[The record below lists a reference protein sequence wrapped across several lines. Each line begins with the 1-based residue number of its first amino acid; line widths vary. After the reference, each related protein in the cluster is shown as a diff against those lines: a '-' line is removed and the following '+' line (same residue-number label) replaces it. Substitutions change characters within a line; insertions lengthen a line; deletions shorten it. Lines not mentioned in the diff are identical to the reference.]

1 MCLLRTTYLSTP
13 TWTTREGKWTL
24 WYSAVS
30 ASLSPRINTIC
41 ETKRHRQSKQSV
53 VIGGV
58 HWPVCLCNVSS
69 LLGTAWTWCLSCP
82 PFGHRYCDE
91 YTTIEVGAFFLLKWT
106 TWHFHTLTSLNSLRL
121 RKLLTFGYLWL
132 SYLSF
137 PFFTFP
143 YLSLPSLTFPYLSLS
158 FLNLLGL
165 THKGSF
171 VLLGLLITRQVV
183 CWPAIGPL

>member
-1 MCLLRTTYLSTP
+1 MWNWVRDAIIIRDARGLLRDCENRLWKRWSTTQHNIKMCLLRTTYLSTP

-30 ASLSPRINTIC
+30 ASLRPRINTIC

-91 YTTIEVGAFFLLKWT
+91 YTTIGILALEKVPSSCESGQTGTFTLYKQAFKDIKRMVIKT
-106 TWHFHTLTSLNSLRL
+106 
-121 RKLLTFGYLWL
+121 
-132 SYLSF
+132 
-137 PFFTFP
+137 
-143 YLSLPSLTFPYLSLS
+143 
-158 FLNLLGL
+158 NLF
-165 THKGSF
+165 KE
-171 VLLGLLITRQVV
+171 
-183 CWPAIGPL
+183 